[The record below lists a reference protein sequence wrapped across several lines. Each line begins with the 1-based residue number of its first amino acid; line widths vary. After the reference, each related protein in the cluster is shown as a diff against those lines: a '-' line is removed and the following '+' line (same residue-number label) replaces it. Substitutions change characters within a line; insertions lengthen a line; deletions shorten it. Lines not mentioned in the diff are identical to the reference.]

1 MICNCNQC
9 YQLSFL
15 LEVEILGR
23 GGNTESI
30 LFADDESNF
39 PKSNQ
44 RLKVNL
50 ITRSIRNYSHHKQ
63 SKNTGLKYVTL
74 TQ

>member
-9 YQLSFL
+9 YQL
-15 LEVEILGR
+15 LGR
-23 GGNTESI
+23 GGNTENI

-44 RLKVNL
+44 SFDSQPYNP
-50 ITRSIRNYSHHKQ
+50 RSIRNYSHHQ
-63 SKNTGLKYVTL
+63 RNKNTGLKYITL

>member
-9 YQLSFL
+9 YQL
-15 LEVEILGR
+15 LGR
-23 GGNTESI
+23 GGNTENI

-44 RLKVNL
+44 RLKVNF
-50 ITRSIRNYSHHKQ
+50 ITPARPKYSKLQ
-63 SKNTGLKYVTL
+63 SP
-74 TQ
+74 

>member
-9 YQLSFL
+9 YQL
-15 LEVEILGR
+15 LGR
-23 GGNTESI
+23 GGNTENI

-44 RLKVNL
+44 SFDSQPYIPKYSKLQ
-50 ITRSIRNYSHHKQ
+50 SPSRNQ
-63 SKNTGLKYVTL
+63 NTGLKYITNYINPINV
-74 TQ
+74 

>member
-9 YQLSFL
+9 YQL
-15 LEVEILGR
+15 LGR
-23 GGNTESI
+23 GGNTENI

-39 PKSNQ
+39 PRIIKV
-44 RLKVNL
+44 LKVNL
-50 ITRSIRNYSHHKQ
+50 ITRSIRNYIHHKQ
-63 SKNTGLKYVTL
+63 SKNTGLKYITL